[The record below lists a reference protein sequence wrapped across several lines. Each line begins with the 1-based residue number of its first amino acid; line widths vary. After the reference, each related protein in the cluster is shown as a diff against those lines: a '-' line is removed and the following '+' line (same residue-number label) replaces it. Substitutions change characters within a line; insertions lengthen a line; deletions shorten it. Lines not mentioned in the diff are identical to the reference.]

1 MSINEYWLERIA
13 QANAERA
20 ELLAALEDVIAMAR
34 SLGEVQSEYIDRTVS
49 DFIEGDIEAL
59 IARVKRMKGGAA

>member
-13 QANAERA
+13 QVNAQRD

-34 SLGEVQSEYIDRTVS
+34 SLDEVKNEYIERTVNN
-49 DFIEGDIEAL
+49 FIEGDIEAL
-59 IARVKRMKGGAA
+59 IARVKGGAA